1 MLQHPESEIQRFRAI
16 ARIRRETH
24 IVADRVRNFLLDVA
38 DHDEGLVI
46 GETVV
51 TDGGRVDVEALKPGI
66 FSRGAAGDGGD
77 FAAAVLAGFEEVD
90 ALIAERSG
98 HGREGLVEDDD
109 VWSVD

>member
-1 MLQHPESEIQRFRAI
+1 MLQHPEAEIQRLRAI
-16 ARIRRETH
+16 AGIRRETH
-24 IVADRVRNFLLDVA
+24 IVTDRVRDFLFHVA
-38 DHDEGLVI
+38 DHDEGLVV

-51 TDGGRVDVEALKPGI
+51 TDGGWVDVETFQPGI